1 MHSRRIICICF
12 PTPPVLYSRKQRR
25 TSLHNSLSFVLS
37 HPITK
42 RAISFAYGW
51 HWQLLCCHFP
61 YHQPFAKPG
70 SQRESSRS
78 SYLCTFACLSIN
90 IARLLHSKNRWINL
104 RLIMQIDKKRKRW
117 EKKAPSLLQSSIE
130 CNFNGVPMN
139 HVFWFCYSWQF
150 ERRWRF
156 VSNIEIYSGTR
167 WFLILI
173 LKMRIH
179 FACVTAEREVPQIQD
194 QRLFV
199 YFGKN
204 GSVFRS
210 ERSLANLQISL
221 CRRSPNNWAHN
232 LDCELASVSSPL
244 MSNFAG
250 FVIRLLR
257 VIEGWLFGE
266 IPA

>member
-1 MHSRRIICICF
+1 M
-12 PTPPVLYSRKQRR
+12 
-25 TSLHNSLSFVLS
+25 
-37 HPITK
+37 
-42 RAISFAYGW
+42 
-51 HWQLLCCHFP
+51 
-61 YHQPFAKPG
+61 PG
-70 SQRESSRS
+70 SRLESSRS
-78 SYLCTFACLSIN
+78 SYLRTFPCLSIN
-90 IARLLHSKNRWINL
+90 IARLLHSENRWINL

-173 LKMRIH
+173 LKLRIH

-194 QRLFV
+194 QKIV
-199 YFGKN
+199 HFG
-204 GSVFRS
+204 GRMARCSEASVCWQIREFRY
-210 ERSLANLQISL
+210 L
-221 CRRSPNNWAHN
+221 CRRSSNNWAHN

-250 FVIRLLR
+250 FVI
-257 VIEGWLFGE
+257 EGWLFGE